1 MKKYF
6 LIILVSAALFV
17 ACDNKDTKTK
27 TDKSTTSSIKLP
39 YEASYST
46 DFTNDVP
53 DSSLLLALNTYK
65 YWEAGDMKGLRST
78 MGDSMYVNA
87 ADGMKFRGLTDSLMP
102 VWTKLRDSLSSVK
115 ITMDVWL
122 KSHSVKDSIDYVN
135 TWYKEIDTYKSGRV
149 DSANYE
155 DDNGF
160 KNGKIIWYSSHK
172 QILK

>member
-87 ADGMKFRGLTDSLMP
+87 ADGMKFRGLTDSLIP
-102 VWTKLRDSLSSVK
+102 IWTKLRDSLSSVK

>member
-78 MGDSMYVNA
+78 MGDSMYVNG
-87 ADGMKFRGLTDSLMP
+87 ADGMKFRGLTDSLIP
-102 VWTKLRDSLSSVK
+102 IWTKARDSISSVK

-122 KSHSVKDSIDYVN
+122 KSHSVKDSIDYIN

>member
-87 ADGMKFRGLTDSLMP
+87 ADGMKFRGLTDSLIP
-102 VWTKLRDSLSSVK
+102 IWTKVRDSLSSVK

>member
-102 VWTKLRDSLSSVK
+102 VWTKLRDSISSVK

-122 KSHSVKDSIDYVN
+122 KSHSVKDSIDYIN
-135 TWYKEIDTYKSGRV
+135 TWYKEIDTYKSGKV